1 MLLLGQ
7 PGVGTSTAA
16 EQITH
21 LAAQENRQVVAVDG
35 KGEEDFAAGIIA
47 LNLTARPDA
56 RIVCC
61 PPPYDLWR
69 WSPAELVGCLMGPGP
84 SLKRP
89 GSRPTSPSSP
99 SGWRPRPPAIR
110 RSGRPP
116 SWSSGGSGS
125 GRPELCRSMGN

>member
-21 LAAQENRQVVAVDG
+21 LAAQENRQVVAIDG
-35 KGEEDFAAGIIA
+35 KGEEDFAAGIA

-56 RIVCC
+56 RIG
-61 PPPYDLWR
+61 LL
-69 WSPAELVGCLMGPGP
+69 PATLRPLALVAGRAGRLPHGPGP

-89 GSRPTSPSSP
+89 SSRPTSPSSP